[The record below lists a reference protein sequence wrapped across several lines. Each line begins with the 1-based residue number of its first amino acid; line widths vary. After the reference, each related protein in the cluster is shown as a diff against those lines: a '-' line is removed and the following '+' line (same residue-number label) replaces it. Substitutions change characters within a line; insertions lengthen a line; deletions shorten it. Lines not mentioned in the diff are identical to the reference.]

1 MNVQALRQT
10 IVTLM
15 PCVPTRKVLM
25 CVVVKVDTPGTV
37 KTAQVGHLITCT
49 LYYVLVYLTRMML
62 INLNSTV
69 KVIYHKLRKYDLIT
83 LATLHMIFILL
94 ATLAGNVN
102 SSLRSLS
109 GECCCVC
116 EVSLVAPAP

>member
-1 MNVQALRQT
+1 MCRCKSGYSGDGKNCSGRALDHMYL
-10 IVTLM
+10 VF
-15 PCVPTRKVLM
+15 
-25 CVVVKVDTPGTV
+25 
-37 KTAQVGHLITCT
+37 
-49 LYYVLVYLTRMML
+49 VLVYLTRMML
-62 INLNSTV
+62 INLNSTL

-116 EVSLVAPAP
+116 EVSLMAPPP